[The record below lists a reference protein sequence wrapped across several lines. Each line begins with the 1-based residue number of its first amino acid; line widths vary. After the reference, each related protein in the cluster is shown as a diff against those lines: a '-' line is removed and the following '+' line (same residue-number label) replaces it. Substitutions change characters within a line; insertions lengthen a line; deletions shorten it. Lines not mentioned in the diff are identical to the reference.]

1 MIKSEFA
8 TKEYR
13 HYVMAV
19 NFRVKMPV
27 DQLGEVDFVL
37 LTPNKPVCVTCGK
50 AQIERACS
58 TLGKWDF
65 RKRRSQ
71 MVRTYSFNPALT
83 STFCF
88 NHAKC
93 ADDFLTLAKQTD
105 LEKLASTRQQQ
116 QQQQQLLLQASH
128 RSDLNFD
135 HESNNKLSVTNV
147 EDFLEDSVEE
157 SQCPHQQCPLESTS
171 GSDNVF
177 QEKDS
182 LKHHYNCINN
192 QTTYP
197 WQAQWSP
204 LEYNRN
210 ILQPGYC
217 LYPNGFASY
226 STLLAPATAAV
237 PVQPYP
243 LQAFVPKKHAPFWS
257 SATDD
262 GHFLF
267 VQPRKSAKS
276 HNIISPASS
285 DSTKNSV
292 EMVSESTSCFVHP
305 WDQCRCSA
313 SRPTVNEQR
322 LQVQE
327 NKEPCHTCELLKLI
341 CKNRTT
347 TSCDFCK
354 HLQPVVESNSE
365 PRPLII
371 GSPCKCRNPTCK
383 HCHSI
388 HNKKKS
394 DSNNNNNNN
403 SASPDLSCSD
413 QSQCSNCASILNLGQ
428 QSSATFLDKRQYEQ
442 ELLEQIKAREEA
454 KKRQKEKDL
463 EEDAR
468 LNLAIE
474 RVLEKERAEVEAE
487 KQQRFTR
494 IPILD
499 KEWTKSV
506 PALKQNPKQIAQQEA
521 QSTTATEKMKT
532 TSKRTTTTTAAT
544 TTTEHQGS
552 DFLEWWEKQ
561 TPPERPPS
569 TPSEPVPALRYI
581 DDAVEQ
587 DTCEN
592 CPSRPCS
599 PLDLMPD
606 YNTSFDFGMQGKPKS
621 KTPFWKRRAKNSAPA
636 DWSEDEKDDQK
647 AEPSYNMQDWDNG
660 TVDDDKLDNVFLSSR
675 VEPFEMELYSKKN
688 DNKAETNTGGSC
700 KTETSNTCSS
710 AKKEMPEIA
719 MPNKE
724 EEQKLKDNHHH
735 QQQQQQQQQQQ
746 SESLWIH
753 SPNQLPEMK
762 DFSAQV
768 DFPESDSD

>member
-1 MIKSEFA
+1 MLSRARQIAQVEKPRLNA
-8 TKEYR
+8 
-13 HYVMAV
+13 
-19 NFRVKMPV
+19 
-27 DQLGEVDFVL
+27 LVL
-37 LTPNKPVCVTCGK
+37 LWVSGV
-50 AQIERACS
+50 
-58 TLGKWDF
+58 
-65 RKRRSQ
+65 
-71 MVRTYSFNPALT
+71 
-83 STFCF
+83 
-88 NHAKC
+88 
-93 ADDFLTLAKQTD
+93 
-105 LEKLASTRQQQ
+105 LEKEGLEW
-116 QQQQQLLLQASH
+116 
-128 RSDLNFD
+128 SDLYFD

-147 EDFLEDSVEE
+147 EDFLENSVEE

-313 SRPTVNEQR
+313 NRPTVNEQR

-365 PRPLII
+365 PRPLVI

-388 HNKKKS
+388 HNKKK
-394 DSNNNNNNN
+394 
-403 SASPDLSCSD
+403 
-413 QSQCSNCASILNLGQ
+413 CSNCASILNLGQ

-442 ELLEQIKAREEA
+442 ELLEQIKEREEA

-499 KEWTKSV
+499 KEWTK
-506 PALKQNPKQIAQQEA
+506 P
-521 QSTTATEKMKT
+521 
-532 TSKRTTTTTAAT
+532 
-544 TTTEHQGS
+544 
-552 DFLEWWEKQ
+552 

-647 AEPSYNMQDWDNG
+647 AEPSYTMQDWDNG

-688 DNKAETNTGGSC
+688 ENKAETNTGGSC
-700 KTETSNTCSS
+700 KTETSNTCS
-710 AKKEMPEIA
+710 
-719 MPNKE
+719 
-724 EEQKLKDNHHH
+724 
-735 QQQQQQQQQQQ
+735 
-746 SESLWIH
+746 

>member
-1 MIKSEFA
+1 
-8 TKEYR
+8 
-13 HYVMAV
+13 MAV

-37 LTPNKPVCVTCGK
+37 LTPNKLF
-50 AQIERACS
+50 Q
-58 TLGKWDF
+58 
-65 RKRRSQ
+65 KRR

-105 LEKLASTRQQQ
+105 LEKLASSRQ
-116 QQQQQLLLQASH
+116 QQQQQLLLQASQ

-135 HESNNKLSVTNV
+135 HESNNKLSVSNV
-147 EDFLEDSVEE
+147 EDFFEDSVEE

-182 LKHHYNCINN
+182 LKHHYNCINS
-192 QTTYP
+192 QATYP
-197 WQAQWSP
+197 WQAQWRP
-204 LEYNRN
+204 LEYNHN

-226 STLLAPATAAV
+226 NTLLAPATAAV

-243 LQAFVPKKHAPFWS
+243 LQAFVQKKHAPFWS

-262 GHFLF
+262 GHYLF
-267 VQPRKSAKS
+267 VQPKKSAKS

-285 DSTKNSV
+285 DGTKNSP
-292 EMVSESTSCFVHP
+292 ETVSESTSCFVHP
-305 WDQCRCSA
+305 WDQCRCST

-322 LQVQE
+322 LKIQE

-347 TSCDFCK
+347 TRCDFCK
-354 HLQPVVESNSE
+354 HLQPVVESNPES
-365 PRPLII
+365 RPMVI
-371 GSPCKCRNPTCK
+371 GSSCKCRNPTCK
-383 HCHSI
+383 HCHAI

-394 DSNNNNNNN
+394 DSNNNNN
-403 SASPDLSCSD
+403 STSPDLSCSD

-428 QSSATFLDKRQYEQ
+428 QSSAAFLDKKQYEQ

-499 KEWTKSV
+499 KEWTKTVS
-506 PALKQNPKQIAQQEA
+506 ALKQDPKRIAQQETH
-521 QSTTATEKMKT
+521 STTAKVKT
-532 TSKRTTTTTAAT
+532 TSKKTTTTT
-544 TTTEHQGS
+544 TTTERQGS

-581 DDAVEQ
+581 DDTDEQ
-587 DTCEN
+587 ATCEN

-606 YNTSFDFGMQGKPKS
+606 YNTSFDFGMQGRPKS
-621 KTPFWKRRAKNSAPA
+621 KTSFWKRRAKNSAPA
-636 DWSEDEKDDQK
+636 HWSEDDKDDQK
-647 AEPSYNMQDWDNG
+647 VEPSYNIQDWDDG
-660 TVDDDKLDNVFLSSR
+660 TVDDDKLDNVFPTSR
-675 VEPFEMELYSKKN
+675 VEKAFEMELYSKKN
-688 DNKAETNTGGSC
+688 DNKAETNTGSSC

-710 AKKEMPEIA
+710 VKKEMPEIA
-719 MPNKE
+719 MPNGE
-724 EEQKLKDNHHH
+724 EEQKLNDNEH
-735 QQQQQQQQQQQ
+735 QQQLQQQQQQQQQ
-746 SESLWIH
+746 SESLWIQ
-753 SPNQLPEMK
+753 SPNHQLPEMK